1 MIDVESLVKRAEDLG
16 ASDVRITVIK
26 SKRKSVSSVGEKIY
40 QSNVVTSYNIGIF
53 VSVGKRIGGTSATV
67 NELVKDNKIVGIL
80 DFERTTLQDVTLNIT
95 INYEYEEQFINYAD
109 VVNSVKFT
117 MIEKKFLLIEDA
129 LDELSKTLQKEFSRI
144 NTLYLKITKPSI
156 LPDCKVSVSNS
167 YNF

>member
-67 NELVKDNKIVGIL
+67 NENIL
-80 DFERTTLQDVTLNIT
+80 ICARG
-95 INYEYEEQFINYAD
+95 
-109 VVNSVKFT
+109 
-117 MIEKKFLLIEDA
+117 
-129 LDELSKTLQKEFSRI
+129 
-144 NTLYLKITKPSI
+144 
-156 LPDCKVSVSNS
+156 
-167 YNF
+167 